1 MSRHPLTMTM
11 GASEW
16 RSAPMSEEII
26 EAYRETGDE
35 VTRNVIIKH
44 HIALVIGMAG
54 NYARRLNRHQNLD
67 VVDRTDELASVG
79 LTALAQA
86 VVWCGPHLNKD
97 GEFEPSRLR
106 DNNIEPYIKSTVR
119 SWIRRAISEDRVVS
133 MPSRTFRKRIAD
145 GEQVE
150 GPNVYSIDEMQD
162 EVSKHGIY
170 TIPLAKQEYP
180 SLDFEEA
187 LNLAILTDRERRVI
201 DLRREGH
208 TYASIA
214 DLLGLSVSL
223 IGRIVAPVEERF
235 LRIYA

>member
-16 RSAPMSEEII
+16 RSAPMLEEII
-26 EAYRETGDE
+26 EAYRESGDE
-35 VTRNVIIKH
+35 QTRDLIIRNY
-44 HIALVIGMAG
+44 IALVIGMAG

-79 LTALAQA
+79 LTALTQA
-86 VVWCGPHLNKD
+86 VVWCGPHLNAN
-97 GEFEPSRLR
+97 GEFEPSRLH

-119 SWIRRAISEDRVVS
+119 SWIRRAIAEDRVLG
-133 MPSRTFRKRIAD
+133 MPGRTYRKKVAD
-145 GEQVE
+145 GIEVAA
-150 GPNVYSIDEMQD
+150 PHVYSIDEMQE

-170 TIPLAKQEYP
+170 TIPLAKREHP
-180 SLDFEEA
+180 SLEFEEA
-187 LNLAILTDRERRVI
+187 LDLAILTDRERQVI

-214 DLLGLSVSL
+214 DRLGLSTSL

-235 LRIYA
+235 LKIYA